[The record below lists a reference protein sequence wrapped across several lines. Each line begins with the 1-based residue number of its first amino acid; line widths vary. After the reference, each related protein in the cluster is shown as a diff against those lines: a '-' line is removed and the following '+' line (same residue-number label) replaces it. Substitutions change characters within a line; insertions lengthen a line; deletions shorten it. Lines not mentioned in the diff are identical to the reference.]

1 MFPNLKLLALTSAA
15 VLAVPVAGKATNVV
29 TNGSFEDT
37 TNFVPNSQD
46 TMTLPVGST
55 AMPGW
60 TVAGGEP
67 LAWIGPTNPFG
78 LTASDGSYFL
88 DLTGY
93 VTGGPP
99 FSGVA
104 SQTIATSP
112 GSTYLLS
119 FDLGSSS
126 TYGLPDALTAK
137 VAAASQTFTSTA
149 AGTNNWQTETLM
161 FAATATTTTI
171 SLIGEAGDN
180 YIGLDNVS
188 VIFVSGPSAIPEP
201 ASLAL
206 LGASLGGLGLMR
218 RRKRIE

>member
-1 MFPNLKLLALTSAA
+1 MRKLLLGTVAALSFNF
-15 VLAVPVAGKATNVV
+15 PVESYANLLV
-29 TNGSFEDT
+29 NGSFEDT
-37 TNFVPNSQD
+37 TNFVGNSSD
-46 TMTLPVGST
+46 TMVLSVGSP

-67 LAWIGPTNPFG
+67 LAWIGPKNPFG
-78 LTASDGSYFL
+78 LSASNGNYFL

-104 SQTIATSP
+104 SQTFATSP

-126 TYGLPDALTAK
+126 NYGLPDAITAT
-137 VAAASQTFTSTA
+137 VAGVSQTFTSTA
-149 AGTNNWQTETLM
+149 TGTNDWQTETLS
-161 FAATATTTTI
+161 FAATAATTTI
-171 SLIGEAGDN
+171 SLIGEAGFE

-188 VIFVSGPSAIPEP
+188 VVPIPEP
-201 ASLAL
+201 ASTAL
-206 LGASLGGLGLMR
+206 LGAGLLGLGVAR
-218 RRKRIE
+218 RRKRFE